1 MTTVEETTLDR
12 LRSLLLR
19 HAHAP
24 SAAVPG
30 LPRVALMAASA
41 PLPAELHV
49 CEPTFTLVVQGRAR
63 TALGAALFDCGPG
76 QCLVLPVD
84 LPVEAGIVEASADRP
99 FLGLRLALDA
109 ERIAALLLDAS
120 RPLAPAVT
128 DRAIVA
134 ADADAA
140 VMAAVLRLLALL
152 DTPDDL
158 PVLGEAFER
167 ELLWRLLNGAQ
178 GATIRQIGLAN
189 SRMAQV
195 GKAIR
200 HIRRHH
206 AETLRVEALAAG
218 VGMSVTSFHRHFR
231 AITSMTPV
239 QYQKQIRLQ
248 LARARLVA
256 GEGDVGAVGFAVG
269 YDSPSQ
275 FSREYRRM
283 FGAPPGR
290 DGRRL
295 REAGGKA

>member
-1 MTTVEETTLDR
+1 MDETTFDR

-19 HAHAP
+19 HARAP
-24 SAAVPG
+24 NATVPG
-30 LPRVALMAASA
+30 LPRVALMAAGA

-63 TALGAALFDCGPG
+63 TGLGARLFDCGPG
-76 QCLVLPVD
+76 QCLVFPVD
-84 LPVEAGIVEASADRP
+84 LPVEASIVEASPARP
-99 FLGLRLALDA
+99 FLGFRLALDA
-109 ERIAALLLDAS
+109 QRIAALLLDAS
-120 RPLAPAVT
+120 RPLAPAAS
-128 DRAIVA
+128 DQAIVA
-134 ADADAA
+134 ADADDA
-140 VMAAVLRLLALL
+140 VAAAVLRLLALL

-200 HIRRHH
+200 HIRHHH
-206 AETLRVEALAAG
+206 AETLRIDALAAG

-248 LARARLVA
+248 FARARLVA

-275 FSREYRRM
+275 FSREYRRL

-295 REAGGKA
+295 RDMGAG